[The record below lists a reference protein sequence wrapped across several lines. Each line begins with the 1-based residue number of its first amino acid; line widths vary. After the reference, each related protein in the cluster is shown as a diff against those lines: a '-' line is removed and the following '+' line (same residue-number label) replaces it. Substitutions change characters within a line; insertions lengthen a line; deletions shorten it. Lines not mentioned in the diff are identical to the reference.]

1 MFGTSIRMSSRV
13 ARLTTSL
20 LEYVHQ
26 LNAIESHAIC
36 AAPPSHLTFDVFR
49 FFGSMSSVLCT
60 QADIAHIAFD
70 LSRSMIVVLNFC
82 PRGVATVSKP
92 NLKSAPAVA
101 RSVVKIL
108 FLKLLTCAA

>member
-20 LEYVHQ
+20 LE
-26 LNAIESHAIC
+26 
-36 AAPPSHLTFDVFR
+36 

-82 PRGVATVSKP
+82 PRG
-92 NLKSAPAVA
+92 
-101 RSVVKIL
+101 SVCSPSL
-108 FLKLLTCAA
+108 QAL